1 MKSIKEFFSTLTP
14 GWIIGSVTSL
24 IMVLT
29 AVLYAAFYAGNSGLM
44 DNMSWESFAALLS
57 CGLISC
63 ALMFFKKGAFAA
75 PVHIVG
81 SLVGFTYYVMK
92 IFKYVSAAATGIDST
107 WEPQFFI
114 LTIFIIASIVLSF
127 VTLFMLFPCDFREV
141 FQKKEESEQ
150 K

>member
-1 MKSIKEFFSTLTP
+1 
-14 GWIIGSVTSL
+14 
-24 IMVLT
+24 
-29 AVLYAAFYAGNSGLM
+29 M

-75 PVHIVG
+75 PAHIVG

-114 LTIFIIASIVLSF
+114 LTIFIIASVVLSF

-141 FQKKEESEQ
+141 FQKKGESEQ